1 MFRLR
6 QIPSDAGR
14 YAIAKGH
21 IVFVSSISAFTVSTN
36 RAAYCISKAALS
48 LSALNYAQRL
58 PLEGILVFEIQ
69 PGIIRTDMIAALE
82 QVYEGK
88 IDGGLLPQRR
98 MGEGRIVAGAVRAI
112 ANGHRNYCAG
122 RRLSLTQLLS

>member
-88 IDGGLLPQRR
+88 IADGLLPQRR

-112 ANGHRNYCAG
+112 ADSHRNYCAG
-122 RRLSLTQLLS
+122 RRLSLTQFLS